1 MYGVPEPCQSLL
13 LSQYAKEEGVGDEQH
28 YFYKRC
34 PEAISKVLEEIKEL
48 YSIALPLIMT
58 GLLVYGKSA
67 ISMFFMGRI
76 GKEALAGGSLAISIA
91 NISGYSVI
99 SGLAAGMEGI
109 SSQAFGA
116 NSWPLMIQ
124 TLQRT
129 IIILIITC
137 IPISLLWLS
146 SETFFL
152 FWGQNAAISSIAT
165 TYLSYS
171 IPTLLFQSLINPL
184 KIYLRTQKIT
194 FPLMLSSALAL
205 TIHAPINYFLV
216 YYLKLGIRAIALAGA
231 LTDLNTLLTLLL
243 YLCFSGIYKRSSCQ
257 PWSLHC
263 CFSELKPILCQAI
276 PNCISVCLEWWWY
289 ELMIILSGS
298 LTNAAE
304 AVATMGILIQAT
316 ALVYQFPFALNQAA
330 STRVGN
336 ELGANRP
343 SRARTSS
350 IVASSCG
357 VLTGLAAMSFM
368 VTMRNSWGYIFT
380 NDRAIVSLAAA
391 ALPIVGLC
399 ELGNC
404 PQTTACG
411 VLRGSARTTLGA
423 CINLGSFYGVGFPV
437 ALLMGFT
444 MDMGLLG
451 LWLGLLAAQIVC
463 VAIMVVVLITTDWKK
478 QAERARELTGI
489 DMEED
494 QPEDSTP
501 SDQGLDSDTLH
512 N

>member
-1 MYGVPEPCQSLL
+1 M
-13 LSQYAKEEGVGDEQH
+13 
-28 YFYKRC
+28 
-34 PEAISKVLEEIKEL
+34 KEL
-48 YSIALPLIMT
+48 CTIALPLIMT

-116 NSWPLMIQ
+116 NSWPLITQ
-124 TLQRT
+124 TLERT
-129 IIILIITC
+129 IIILILTC
-137 IPISLLWLS
+137 IPISLLWLK
-146 SETFFL
+146 SETLFL
-152 FWGQNAAISSIAT
+152 FWGQNQAISSIAT

-171 IPTLLFQSLINPL
+171 IPTLVCQSLINPI

-205 TIHAPINYFLV
+205 TIHAPFNYLLV
-216 YYLKLGIRAIALAGA
+216 YHLKLGIRAIALAGA
-231 LTDLNTLLTLLL
+231 LTDLNILLTLLL
-243 YLCFSGIYKRSSCQ
+243 YLCFSGIYKRSCQ
-257 PWSLHC
+257 PWSLKY
-263 CFSELKPILCQAI
+263 CFSEWKPILCQAV
-276 PNCISVCLEWWWY
+276 PSCVSVCLEWWWY
-289 ELMIILSGS
+289 ELMILLSGF
-298 LTNAAE
+298 LTNATE

-343 SRARTSS
+343 SRAKTSS
-350 IVASSCG
+350 LVASSCG
-357 VLTGLAAMSFM
+357 VFMGLTAMSFM

-380 NDRAIVSLAAA
+380 EDRAIASLTAA

-411 VLRGSARTTLGA
+411 VLRGSARPTLGA

-444 MDMGLLG
+444 MEMGLLG
-451 LWLGLLAAQIVC
+451 LWLGLLSAQIVC
-463 VAIMVVVLITTDWKK
+463 VAIMVVMLITTDWKA

-489 DMEED
+489 DMED
-494 QPEDSTP
+494 QTETETPPE
-501 SDQGLDSDTLH
+501 GLHSHTLQ